1 MIDSD
6 LNAALEE
13 LAAARGDAPA
23 YLEASKKML
32 EQIEKLRKAPEEAV
46 SVPTGS
52 YTKLLQEFIFSSQ
65 CAELRT
71 PSSINHSAKN
81 KLSKY

>member
-1 MIDSD
+1 MVDPD

-23 YLEASKKML
+23 YLEASKKIL
-32 EQIEKLRKAPEEAV
+32 EQMEKLQKAPEEAV
-46 SVPTGS
+46 SASTSS
-52 YTKLLQEFIFSSQ
+52 YTKLLQEFIFSSK
-65 CAELRT
+65 CVELRT

-81 KLSKY
+81 GSSKY